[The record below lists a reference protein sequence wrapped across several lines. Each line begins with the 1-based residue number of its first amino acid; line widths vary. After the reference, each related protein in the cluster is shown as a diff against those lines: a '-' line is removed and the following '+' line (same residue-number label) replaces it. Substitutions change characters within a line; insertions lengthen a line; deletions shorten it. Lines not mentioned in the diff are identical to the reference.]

1 MRGIIIIAIWGVFPS
16 WAQTWRVVQ
25 HPDHSKK
32 AIVAQD
38 KVISDYVYTEVSELS
53 EGKAFVSQGS
63 LYAYIDA
70 QGNALTP
77 YQFTVASNFKH
88 GYALVGDSF
97 SMSVLNDSMRI
108 VVPLQYPRVKLPS
121 SDLIAVQSKEGY
133 WGVYDVY
140 GNLRLPCIFD
150 LPPRIVNK
158 DIIVVRQNEL
168 YGVVNDCHEYRF
180 SCAYQY
186 ITPDGFGY
194 KRGKYV
200 RLF

>member
-1 MRGIIIIAIWGVFPS
+1 MIIAIWGVFPS

-70 QGNALTP
+70 QGNALTL

-97 SMSVLNDSMRI
+97 SMSVLNDSMRLVI
-108 VVPLQYPRVKLPS
+108 PLQYPRVKLPS
-121 SDLIAVQSKEGY
+121 SDLTPIAVFPAPVVLAELAFHPKLLHKPLLCHQSKMPS
-133 WGVYDVY
+133 
-140 GNLRLPCIFD
+140 R
-150 LPPRIVNK
+150 
-158 DIIVVRQNEL
+158 
-168 YGVVNDCHEYRF
+168 YRKEEN
-180 SCAYQY
+180 
-186 ITPDGFGY
+186 P
-194 KRGKYV
+194 
-200 RLF
+200 

>member
-1 MRGIIIIAIWGVFPS
+1 MRGIIIIAILGVFPT

-77 YQFTVASNFKH
+77 YQFTVASNFKY

-97 SMSVLNDSMRI
+97 SMSMVS
-108 VVPLQYPRVKLPS
+108 
-121 SDLIAVQSKEGY
+121 
-133 WGVYDVY
+133 
-140 GNLRLPCIFD
+140 
-150 LPPRIVNK
+150 
-158 DIIVVRQNEL
+158 
-168 YGVVNDCHEYRF
+168 
-180 SCAYQY
+180 
-186 ITPDGFGY
+186 
-194 KRGKYV
+194 
-200 RLF
+200 